1 MNKKIG
7 VCCVFDHRNY
17 GSMLQTLATIEK
29 LEQMGYDYEIIH
41 YTKKLT
47 LDLLLRSLDR
57 IPEEIKTRVHS
68 MNKNK
73 KMDTYPEIKDSI
85 KIRNSILIIL
95 ESLDLQKYLSRIILL
110 KNFKL
115 QRKITVQF
123 WLE

>member
-85 KIRNSILIIL
+85 KIRNSCTF
-95 ESLDLQKYLSRIILL
+95 RI
-110 KNFKL
+110 NGAPFPR
-115 QRKITVQF
+115 QRCKRLAPAVRYPFVVTC
-123 WLE
+123 